1 MGWEKIKFQFYNLL
15 CQIMWNCR
23 FFRSKT
29 IEIRNLLW
37 SILCSISNYS
47 EREYERN
54 RNKGVEQLK
63 GLQRLRDS
71 LADFTLRASASMSLA
86 SRSLS
91 FRGHE
96 AACVRSDSKKQ
107 SRSLCQGF
115 HELSVVLPT
124 STFLRPSTHTCDFVI
139 NWEDPPAVASVL
151 TPESSMNKGSSTTP
165 LMAWKS
171 HELPFALGM
180 FFFFKFCSWLSGTSL
195 GCFSQTV
202 FPLVAC
208 QVHLDLW
215 HVAIIFSF
223 YLIRHYLAF
232 I

>member
-1 MGWEKIKFQFYNLL
+1 MGWEKIKFQFHNLL
-15 CQIMWNCR
+15 GPIMWNCR

-63 GLQRLRDS
+63 GLQRLWDS
-71 LADFTLRASASMSLA
+71 LADFTLRAAASVSLA

-115 HELSVVLPT
+115 RELSVVLPT
-124 STFLRPSTHTCDFVI
+124 STFLRPSTHTRDFVI
-139 NWEDPPAVASVL
+139 NWEDPPAVASLL
-151 TPESSMNKGSSTTP
+151 TPESSMNKGSSTTAFDGLEESWAP
-165 LMAWKS
+165 L
-171 HELPFALGM
+171 
-180 FFFFKFCSWLSGTSL
+180 CIRY
-195 GCFSQTV
+195 V
-202 FPLVAC
+202 
-208 QVHLDLW
+208 
-215 HVAIIFSF
+215 FSF
-223 YLIRHYLAF
+223 LSFVHDFQVLF
-232 I
+232 